1 MPLFGLRALCVVE
14 ALPSDCETFPRPNL
28 KGKGLPAALLSLI
41 GFWAKWQRITCDQHL
56 ESVTLS
62 DSCRIHVC
70 TQEITSLPYTWIPE
84 WI

>member
-1 MPLFGLRALCVVE
+1 MDDDIVE
-14 ALPSDCETFPRPNL
+14 AVPILAALPSDCETCIPSSDSKRAEEIPTT
-28 KGKGLPAALLSLI
+28 LLSLI
-41 GFWAKWQRITCDQHL
+41 GFWPKWHL